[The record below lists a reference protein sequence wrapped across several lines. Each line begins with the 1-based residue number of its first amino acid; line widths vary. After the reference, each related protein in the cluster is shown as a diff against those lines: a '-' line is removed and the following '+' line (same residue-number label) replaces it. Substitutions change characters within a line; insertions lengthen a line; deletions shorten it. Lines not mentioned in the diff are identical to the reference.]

1 MSSGGAWWVKAWEAL
16 LQGWGISVAE
26 ARSNRAYRVKSLEV
40 IPGGMD
46 VAIHDRD
53 AGACTVEVR
62 VPTLRDEQ
70 WAQIGEAINSQ
81 PLVSSQLLSGTL
93 PPEIEGIFR
102 EVGAHLLPV
111 SPKEIVTTCS
121 VCGKQK
127 CRHLPLV
134 FSLFAEMLE
143 NDPGLLFTL
152 RGRDLQLFLREVR
165 DARASGAASHS
176 AAANGAAALPK
187 PANLAAPDG
196 ITGTESAS
204 SKEPATDRNTATDTP
219 AGEDPSTPD
228 AENREPQ
235 TSPLAAEI
243 DTYWG
248 NRALMRQFHHH
259 IAPPTVELSLLRRLG
274 PISASDDSMIVYE
287 QLVALY
293 RRITEEALAL
303 AYASD
308 DPDA

>member
-1 MSSGGAWWVKAWEAL
+1 MSSGAWWVKEWETL

-53 AGACTVEVR
+53 AGACNVAVR

-70 WAQIGEAINSQ
+70 WAQIGEAIDSQ
-81 PLVSSQLLSGTL
+81 PLVSSQLLSGAL
-93 PPEIEGIFR
+93 PPEIEGIFSDA
-102 EVGAHLLPV
+102 GAHLLPV
-111 SPKEIVTTCS
+111 SPSEIVTTCS
-121 VCGKQK
+121 VCGKEK
-127 CRHLPLV
+127 CRHLPLI

-165 DARASGAASHS
+165 DARASGHGVNGHGVNGHGVNGNNAMNG
-176 AAANGAAALPK
+176 NGAHASEGAHAA
-187 PANLAAPDG
+187 
-196 ITGTESAS
+196 
-204 SKEPATDRNTATDTP
+204 
-219 AGEDPSTPD
+219 D
-228 AENREPQ
+228 AENAEPQ
-235 TSPLAAEI
+235 TAPLAAEI

-248 NRALMRQFHHH
+248 NRTLMRQFHHH

-274 PISASDDSMIVYE
+274 PISASDDAMIVYE

-308 DPDA
+308 ESETAGG